1 VRFYEIPEEAG
12 GKRYRAEMVGDILA
26 IDLKQQLEDDGAS
39 SDADKPQ
46 RAVAAWAARDE
57 PATKE
62 GVVSEGE
69 LYRLQRAIERLMAGH
84 REALGVIDQEVEDQE
99 VEDQEFSAQETLAEV
114 QDILSGALEDAQ
126 SILDGEEGRA

>member
-46 RAVAAWAARDE
+46 RAAPVEVARSDW
-57 PATKE
+57 PKW
-62 GVVSEGE
+62 
-69 LYRLQRAIERLMAGH
+69 RA
-84 REALGVIDQEVEDQE
+84 
-99 VEDQEFSAQETLAEV
+99 S
-114 QDILSGALEDAQ
+114 
-126 SILDGEEGRA
+126 

>member
-46 RAVAAWAARDE
+46 RATAVEAARTNR
-57 PATKE
+57 P
-62 GVVSEGE
+62 
-69 LYRLQRAIERLMAGH
+69 QWRAR
-84 REALGVIDQEVEDQE
+84 
-99 VEDQEFSAQETLAEV
+99 
-114 QDILSGALEDAQ
+114 
-126 SILDGEEGRA
+126 